1 MAFFGVDCKNGKP
14 EPNNG
19 AGLLPVGCKGALTAT
34 PKYANGDDVPAS
46 IHGPNIEWELE
57 SGAGVVQVKDSKM
70 SIFNKDLIGL
80 KVGTFSLCATVRDVK
95 GCLNG
100 TVTP

>member
-1 MAFFGVDCKNGKP
+1 VAFFGVDCKNGKP

-19 AGLLPVGCKGALTAT
+19 AGLLPVGCKGSLTAT

-57 SGAGVVQVKDSKM
+57 FGAGVVQVKDSKM
-70 SIFNKDLIGL
+70 SVFNKDLIGL
-80 KVGTFSLCATVRDVK
+80 KVGTFSLCATVRDVR